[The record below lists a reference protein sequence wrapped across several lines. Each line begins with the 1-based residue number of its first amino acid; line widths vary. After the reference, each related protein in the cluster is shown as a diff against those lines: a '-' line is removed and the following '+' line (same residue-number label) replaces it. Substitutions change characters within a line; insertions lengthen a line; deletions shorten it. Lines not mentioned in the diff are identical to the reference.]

1 MALALTWLVII
12 DCRTNIYGPTPN
24 AEHPAAN
31 PYVLATGFVIFTGL
45 LQPLLPCIL
54 VILVCKYQ
62 SGGLAGIVAHA
73 LSRAWFSHLAHVSFN
88 VYLLHPIIIMAIW
101 SLYPPSKWFVPS
113 NAMPFASMAVVITV
127 LSILFAVIQAQ
138 IVSISS
144 IHARRFIG
152 MCRFR
157 GKTL

>member
-1 MALALTWLVII
+1 
-12 DCRTNIYGPTPN
+12 
-24 AEHPAAN
+24 
-31 PYVLATGFVIFTGL
+31 
-45 LQPLLPCIL
+45 
-54 VILVCKYQ
+54 
-62 SGGLAGIVAHA
+62 
-73 LSRAWFSHLAHVSFN
+73 
-88 VYLLHPIIIMAIW
+88 MAIW